1 MIVTLT
7 PLLLLCDCV
16 SLCELELDPSFHPVK
31 HSVKLNV
38 CRVTLKTPVSTLRI
52 TSVLTHSTSH
62 ELDRAH
68 GSSRVSRSSFDV
80 RTTDEK
86 LWPKRCWCATIPRIG
101 MRFGHTETRTLCMI
115 REGYGRRLEAHLRT
129 RSEHRFRTRSAL
141 PLIRRST
148 IAALASA
155 LAGLAAAG
163 LAKPTADL
171 GCRTHT
177 HHWHLLLRRS
187 NT

>member
-1 MIVTLT
+1 MFV
-7 PLLLLCDCV
+7 
-16 SLCELELDPSFHPVK
+16 
-31 HSVKLNV
+31 
-38 CRVTLKTPVSTLRI
+38 
-52 TSVLTHSTSH
+52 
-62 ELDRAH
+62 
-68 GSSRVSRSSFDV
+68 VSRS
-80 RTTDEK
+80 K
-86 LWPKRCWCATIPRIG
+86 LQSLLYVSHLFSHTVLHTSSIELTGAQECRDLRLTSEQLTKNWPKRCWCATIPRIG

>member
-52 TSVLTHSTSH
+52 TSVLTHSTLLHTSSI
-62 ELDRAH
+62 ELTGAQECRDLRLT
-68 GSSRVSRSSFDV
+68 SEQL
-80 RTTDEK
+80 TK
-86 LWPKRCWCATIPRIG
+86 NWPKRCWCATIPRIG

-115 REGYGRRLEAHLRT
+115 RRVWSSAGSTSPDQIRTSFPDQIGTTPHSQINHRCPRLRPRRPCRRRPRQAHR
-129 RSEHRFRTRSAL
+129 RPWL
-141 PLIRRST
+141 PHPHPS
-148 IAALASA
+148 LASI
-155 LAGLAAAG
+155 
-163 LAKPTADL
+163 TAPE
-171 GCRTHT
+171 
-177 HHWHLLLRRS
+177 
-187 NT
+187 